1 MSLGI
6 DSVVKKVLVVDDVKS
21 ELDLLS
27 HYLEEAG
34 FLVTATADGLDAL
47 ERVKIDRPDVIVTDL
62 VMPDITGLELCRKLK
77 KDPDTAD
84 IPIVACTTKGRKM
97 DQSWAKKQ
105 GVVGYVVK
113 PCTAEQ
119 LIEAVRFA
127 SL

>member
-1 MSLGI
+1 M
-6 DSVVKKVLVVDDVKS
+6 VKKVLVVDDVKS

-47 ERVKIDRPDVIVTDL
+47 ERVKVDRPDVIVTDL

>member
-1 MSLGI
+1 MA
-6 DSVVKKVLVVDDVKS
+6 KKILVIDDVKS
-21 ELDLLS
+21 ELELIS
-27 HYLEEAG
+27 HYLEQAGYAVTGFENGLEA
-34 FLVTATADGLDAL
+34 FDKAKV
-47 ERVKIDRPDVIVTDL
+47 DRPDAIVTDL

-97 DQSWAKKQ
+97 DQSWARKQ

-119 LIEAVRFA
+119 LVEAVRFA
-127 SL
+127 TM

>member
-1 MSLGI
+1 M
-6 DSVVKKVLVVDDVKS
+6 VKKVLVIDDVKS
-21 ELDLLS
+21 ELDLIS

-34 FLVTATADGLDAL
+34 YAVTAFENGLDAL
-47 ERVKIDRPDVIVTDL
+47 ENVKSEQPDVIVTDL
-62 VMPDITGLELCRKLK
+62 VMPDITGLELCRKFK
-77 KDPDTAD
+77 KDPATAD

-97 DQSWAKKQ
+97 DKSWAKKQ

-113 PCTAEQ
+113 PFTAEQ